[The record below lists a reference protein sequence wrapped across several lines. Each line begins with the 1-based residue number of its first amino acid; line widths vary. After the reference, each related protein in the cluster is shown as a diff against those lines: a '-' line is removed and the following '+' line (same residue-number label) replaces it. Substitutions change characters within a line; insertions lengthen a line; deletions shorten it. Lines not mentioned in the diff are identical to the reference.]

1 MSKLPLPAL
10 AGLVRLALGI
20 AYSRAMESGLSLS
33 RKTTACPTL
42 DMSITKAVD
51 QSRLSSTAQTRS
63 KVRALIFRCLLFA
76 IALLPGLCRADSA
89 FVPVFIDARTEAKL
103 GPFPYDRAVLASAMT
118 AFEKLGA
125 KGVVMKFFLDQA
137 KSNGDSALAAAMA
150 KLPTVLQARC
160 DDTEARPNALDARF
174 SSVANLKMQFA
185 VSCKSGWIPLPVLQS
200 TAADVCFI
208 DQSVP
213 DTAPIHERYQ
223 GRAVKSLYT
232 CALALAGKSATST
245 GLTSAPWM
253 DLYEAPRIDVI
264 SLIDVLDGKTERGKI
279 AGKVVVFG
287 YEGPKAPMFDTAIGR
302 HSAHRLFMVN
312 LLVLEQ

>member
-1 MSKLPLPAL
+1 MLSLLSL
-10 AGLVRLALGI
+10 AGLVRSALGI
-20 AYSRAMESGLSLS
+20 TYSRAVGSGLSLLQKDCLPYIRYDHDRGCGVIAS
-33 RKTTACPTL
+33 FIK
-42 DMSITKAVD
+42 
-51 QSRLSSTAQTRS
+51 SSNLENKGRTFILRS
-63 KVRALIFRCLLFA
+63 LLFA

-89 FVPVFIDARTEAKL
+89 FVPVFIDAQTEAKL
-103 GPFPYDRAVLASAMT
+103 GPFPYDRAVLARAVT

-137 KSNGDSALAAAMA
+137 KSQGDDALAAAMA

-174 SSVANLKMQFA
+174 SSIANLKMQFA

-200 TAADVCFI
+200 KAADVCFI

-213 DTAPIHERYQ
+213 DTAPILERYQ

-232 CALALAGKSATST
+232 CALALAGKPGPVADA
-245 GLTSAPWM
+245 GGIRKI
-253 DLYEAPRIDVI
+253 DLAKAPRIDAI
-264 SLIDVLDGKTERGKI
+264 SLIDVFDGKTERGKI

-287 YEGPKAPMFDTAIGR
+287 FEGPKAPMFDSSIGR
-302 HSAHRLFMVN
+302 LTAHRLFMAN